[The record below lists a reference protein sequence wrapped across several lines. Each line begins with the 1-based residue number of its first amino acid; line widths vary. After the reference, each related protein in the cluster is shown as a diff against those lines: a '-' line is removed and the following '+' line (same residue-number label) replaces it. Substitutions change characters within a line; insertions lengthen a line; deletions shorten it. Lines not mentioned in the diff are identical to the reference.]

1 MRISDW
7 SSDVCSS
14 DLGGSDDIGDVSW
27 IVPTITIRYP
37 SNIPELPGH
46 HWSNASAMAT
56 PIAHKG
62 VVAGAKV
69 VAMTTLDLLTK
80 PKLRQAAW
88 DYFNDVQTKDQK
100 YVPMLSAEDKPALE
114 INSDIMAEYAPKL
127 REYYYDPLRYPT
139 YLDQLGIEF
148 PILAMPDA
156 KVEGARE

>member
-1 MRISDW
+1 MEGLATEFEKLVPSEEEPE
-7 SSDVCSS
+7 S
-14 DLGGSDDIGDVSW
+14 GGSYDIGDVSL

-46 HWSNASAMAT
+46 HWSNAIAMAT

-100 YVPMLSAEDKPALE
+100 YVPMLRAEDNPALE
-114 INSDIMAEYAPKL
+114 IHSHIMADNAPTT
-127 REYYYDPLRYPT
+127 RH
-139 YLDQLGIEF
+139 
-148 PILAMPDA
+148 
-156 KVEGARE
+156 